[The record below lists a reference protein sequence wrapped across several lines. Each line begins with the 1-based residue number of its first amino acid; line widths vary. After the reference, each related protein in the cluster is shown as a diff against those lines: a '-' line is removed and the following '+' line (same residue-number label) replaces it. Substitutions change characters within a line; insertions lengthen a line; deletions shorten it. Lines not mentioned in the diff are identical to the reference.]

1 MRYKEEIFCSEG
13 GETLEQV
20 EQRGSRGPIP
30 RNIQAQVGWG
40 SEQPDEVKDI
50 PVHCRRIGL
59 NDP

>member
-30 RNIQAQVGWG
+30 RNIQVLEENEKEKKKRSKG
-40 SEQPDEVKDI
+40 VF
-50 PVHCRRIGL
+50 
-59 NDP
+59 